1 MLFYRP
7 PVLDKSQFCLEKT
20 VSVFDSLVVVVLSPF
35 SVLWNQT
42 SPIVGAFF
50 IWLLDGV
57 LGSLFC
63 PYHCR
68 TNSRAVGIFISPVSD
83 KLPGIQHLSL
93 TRVSQTP
100 KESVSFSHQ
109 CRPNSQGIG
118 VFLSPASA
126 ELPRSRYLSLTN
138 VSRTPKESAS
148 FSQPRQPNSQGVGI
162 FLSPMSAEL
171 PRSRRLSLTS
181 VGRTPKESGLS
192 LTSVSR
198 TPKESALSLTTV
210 SRTPK
215 ESASFP
221 HQCRTNCQAVGSFLC
236 LVRLM
241 L

>member
-7 PVLDKSQFCLEKT
+7 PVLDKSQFCLEKI
-20 VSVFDSLVVVVLSPF
+20 SVFDSLVVVVLSPF

-109 CRPNSQGIG
+109 CRPNSQEVG
-118 VFLSPASA
+118 VFLSPVSDELPRSRDFLSPVSA
-126 ELPRSRYLSLTN
+126 ELPRSRH
-138 VSRTPKESAS
+138 
-148 FSQPRQPNSQGVGI
+148 
-162 FLSPMSAEL
+162 FLSPLSAEL
-171 PRSRRLSLTS
+171 PRSRHLSLTS
-181 VGRTPKESGLS
+181 VGRTAKP
-192 LTSVSR
+192 
-198 TPKESALSLTTV
+198 SAHFCV
-210 SRTPK
+210 W
-215 ESASFP
+215 F
-221 HQCRTNCQAVGSFLC
+221 V
-236 LVRLM
+236 
-241 L
+241 

>member
-7 PVLDKSQFCLEKT
+7 PVLDKSQFCLEKI
-20 VSVFDSLVVVVLSPF
+20 SVFDSLVVVVLSPF

-63 PYHCR
+63 SCHCW
-68 TNSRAVGIFISPVSD
+68 TNSRAVGIFTSPVSD
-83 KLPGIQHLSL
+83 KLPGIRHLSL
-93 TRVSQTP
+93 TRVSRTP

-109 CRPNSQGIG
+109 CRPNSQGVG
-118 VFLSPASA
+118 VFLSPVSA
-126 ELPRSRYLSLTN
+126 ELPRSRHLSL
-138 VSRTPKESAS
+138 R
-148 FSQPRQPNSQGVGI
+148 
-162 FLSPMSAEL
+162 
-171 PRSRRLSLTS
+171 RSRHLALTS
-181 VGRTPKESGLS
+181 VGRTPKESALS
-192 LTSVSR
+192 LTSVGR

-221 HQCRTNCQAVGSFLC
+221 HQCRTNFQAVGSFLC
-236 LVRLM
+236 LVRGSFDVVVVLPSICARSM
-241 L
+241 QTPPAEILL